1 MKYADCNFHRVA
13 VFAGALVAATF
24 TLGGCQILTSS
35 KTNASSAATAEIPPA
50 AETAFANA
58 VAAQRAQQWADAEQ
72 QFQQLAE
79 KYPQLSGPQLNLA
92 LLYAQTQKPELAETH
107 FKRAMQINPA
117 NLAIYDQYG
126 IWLRGQARFT
136 ESETIY
142 QQALARDANRPDTH
156 LNLAILYDIYMGKLP
171 QALEHYQ
178 RYLELTHDEKSPVQ
192 GWVTELQRRMKAA
205 G

>member
-1 MKYADCNFHRVA
+1 V
-13 VFAGALVAATF
+13 
-24 TLGGCQILTSS
+24 
-35 KTNASSAATAEIPPA
+35 
-50 AETAFANA
+50 
-58 VAAQRAQQWADAEQ
+58 
-72 QFQQLAE
+72 
-79 KYPQLSGPQLNLA
+79 
-92 LLYAQTQKPELAETH
+92 
-107 FKRAMQINPA
+107 
-117 NLAIYDQYG
+117 IYDQYG

-136 ESETIY
+136 EAETIY